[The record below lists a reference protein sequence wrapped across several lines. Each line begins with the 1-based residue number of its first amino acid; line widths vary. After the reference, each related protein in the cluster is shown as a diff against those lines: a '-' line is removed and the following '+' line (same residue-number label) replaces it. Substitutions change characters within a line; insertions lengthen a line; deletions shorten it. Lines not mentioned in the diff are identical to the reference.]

1 MKQFSFTINGNQ
13 YDVEIKSVDENKAEV
28 EVNGFTYS
36 VETDKVLQSVSKT
49 PKLVVP
55 QAVPSTDITPTE
67 HKTSSPA
74 PVAPKGSAAVIK
86 SPLPGIILD
95 VFVKVGDTIKIG
107 DKLCCLEAMKME
119 NNINSDKAGTIT
131 KMHIEKGST
140 VMEGDPMIEIG

>member
-74 PVAPKGSAAVIK
+74 PASPKGSGVSIK

-95 VFVKVGDTIKIG
+95 VFVNVGDTIKIG

-119 NNINSDKAGTIT
+119 NNINSDKAGTVT
-131 KMHIEKGST
+131 KIHIAKGST